1 MRLRKNMKRAAAAA
15 LALSVALSAAAPA
28 ALAKDYYI
36 DDGDITVTV
45 TKDGDTYVRVGEA
58 TKEGDLGVK
67 DDTEVVIKGGE
78 NPDKTAENNS
88 DGLADDDTADE
99 AEKQKPV
106 VDAEPGEPAE
116 ETGTEFVVWPENVNS
131 GETQKKDGP
140 EPAEEEPK
148 TPDTPDTQKPEG
160 KTDAANLE
168 APTGPKPAEEAAD
181 DDHDIMTYEDNTAD
195 TVTKVVSEA
204 VKNVIKIINNC
215 TKKDTTVTIQDV
227 NIDASEKGRSA
238 MFVQGKGD
246 TTLKLEG
253 NNTLRGGQSCAGL
266 EKDDELSTGKLTITA
281 EDTSSSLNAYGGN
294 GGAGIGGGNQKS
306 TSNLEIA
313 NGKIHA
319 VGGLLGAGIGGG
331 GFGGNGE
338 VTISGG
344 EVTAQGGFW
353 AAGIGGGGTQG
364 SGKVTIKNGNVT
376 AKTNSLAAAIG
387 GGNGGSG
394 DVTILGG
401 TVTAIPA
408 EGSNSNVTGIG
419 GGFGCDEKSTVRIL
433 GGVVDAVGNGCG
445 SGIGGGEGDA
455 QGAEVEIGG
464 GAQVTAKG
472 GLGDNE
478 FNRGP
483 GAAIGTNGDVGGKA
497 GKELDVNVSGEC
509 TVTRIDSN
517 LPADCAHKW
526 TLVSSTPAPVGQ
538 LGEKVYECS
547 SCGSTRTVYK
557 FVLPEPAPV
566 EEQNGRIVLTVIGAP
581 YEMHQESTRYIV
593 TADSD
598 TATLFGSLGNLAE
611 LKAQGVDTLVFR
623 TKSRETALDI
633 DTMLPLGTEDTLFT
647 LTHSGADA
655 RLIVGGVEHNELIH

>member
-36 DDGDITVTV
+36 GDGDITVTV
-45 TKDGDTYVRVGEA
+45 TEDGDTYVRVGEA
-58 TKEGDLGVK
+58 KDKDDIGEK
-67 DDTEVVIKGGE
+67 DDTDVVIKGGTDP
-78 NPDKTAENNS
+78 NKPAETNS
-88 DGLADDDTADE
+88 DGSADE
-99 AEKQKPV
+99 VEKQKPV

-116 ETGTEFVVWPENVNS
+116 ETGTELVVWPENVNS
-131 GETQKKDGP
+131 GEDQKKDGP
-140 EPAEEEPK
+140 EPAEEEQK
-148 TPDTPDTQKPEG
+148 TPETPDTQKPEG
-160 KTDAANLE
+160 KTDAATLE
-168 APTGPKPAEEAAD
+168 ASTEQKPAEEAAEDED
-181 DDHDIMTYEDNTAD
+181 DDEDVMTFEANTAS
-195 TVTKVVSEA
+195 TVTKTVNEA
-204 VKNVIKIINNC
+204 VKNIIKIINNC
-215 TKKDTTVTIQDV
+215 TKKDTTVTLEDV
-227 NIDASEKGRSA
+227 NIDGSRKNNAA
-238 MFVQGKGD
+238 MEVRGAGD

-253 NNTLRGGQSCAGL
+253 DNTLRGGHSCAGL
-266 EKDDELSTGKLTITA
+266 EKDDEYSTGKLTITA
-281 EDTSSSLNAYGGN
+281 EDTSASLKAYGGAN
-294 GGAGIGGGNQKS
+294 SAGIGGGSYDS
-306 TSNLEIA
+306 TSKLEIA
-313 NGKIHA
+313 NGKIYA
-319 VGGLLGAGIGGG
+319 ESGFNMGAGIGGG
-331 GFGGNGE
+331 MYGKGE

-344 EVTAQGGFW
+344 DVTAHGGHT
-353 AAGIGGGGTQG
+353 AAGIGGGFR
-364 SGKVTIKNGNVT
+364 
-376 AKTNSLAAAIG
+376 
-387 GGNGGSG
+387 GSG

-445 SGIGGGEGDA
+445 SGIGGGEGDV
-455 QGAEVEIGG
+455 EVEIGG

-598 TATLFGSLGNLAE
+598 TATLFGCLGNLAE
-611 LKAQGVDTLVFR
+611 LKAQGADTLVFR

-647 LTHSGADA
+647 LTHSGSSAT
-655 RLIVGGVEHNELIH
+655 LTVGGADHSELIH

>member
-1 MRLRKNMKRAAAAA
+1 MRLRKNMKRAAAVA

-45 TKDGDTYVRVGEA
+45 TEEGDTYVRVGEA
-58 TKEGDLGVK
+58 KDKDDIGVK
-67 DDTEVVIKGGE
+67 DDTDVVIKGGKDP
-78 NPDKTAENNS
+78 NKTAGTNS
-88 DGLADDDTADE
+88 DRSADE
-99 AEKQKPV
+99 VEKQKPV

-116 ETGTEFVVWPENVNS
+116 ETGTELVVWPENVNS
-131 GETQKKDGP
+131 GEAQEKDDP
-140 EPAEEEPK
+140 EPEEGEPK
-148 TPDTPDTQKPEG
+148 TPDTQKPV
-160 KTDAANLE
+160 
-168 APTGPKPAEEAAD
+168 EEAAED
-181 DDHDIMTYEDNTAD
+181 DDDIMTFENNTAG
-195 TVTKVVSEA
+195 TVTRAVSEA
-204 VKNVIKIINNC
+204 AKHIITIINNC
-215 TKKDTTVTIQDV
+215 TKKDTTVTIENV
-227 NIDASEKGRSA
+227 NIYQYAYDYKAA
-238 MFVQGKGD
+238 MSVEGAGD
-246 TTLKLEG
+246 TTLKLVG
-253 NNTLRGGQSCAGL
+253 DNTLRGGFSRAGL
-266 EKDDELSTGKLTITA
+266 EKDDEYSTGKLTITA
-281 EDTSSSLNAYGGN
+281 EDTSASLKAYGGQN
-294 GGAGIGGGNQKS
+294 SAGIGGGSYHS
-306 TSNLEIA
+306 TSKLEIA
-313 NGKIHA
+313 NGKIYA
-319 VGGLLGAGIGGG
+319 ESGSNMGAGIGGG
-331 GFGGNGE
+331 MRGKGE

-344 EVTAQGGFW
+344 DVTAHGGHT
-353 AAGIGGGGTQG
+353 AACIGGGFR
-364 SGKVTIKNGNVT
+364 
-376 AKTNSLAAAIG
+376 
-387 GGNGGSG
+387 GSG

-472 GLGDNE
+472 GLGDNK

-483 GAAIGTNGDVGGKA
+483 GAAIGTSGDEDGKA
-497 GKELDVNVSGEC
+497 GKELDVNVSGEG
-509 TVTRIDSN
+509 TVTRINSQ
-517 LPADCAHKW
+517 LTSDCKHKW
-526 TLVSSTPAPVGQ
+526 TLVSSTPAAVGQ
-538 LGEKVYECS
+538 LGEKEYKCS

-598 TATLFGSLGNLAE
+598 TATLFGCLGNLAE

-633 DTMLPLGTEDTLFT
+633 DTMLSLGTEDTIFT
-647 LTHSGADA
+647 LTHSGSSAT
-655 RLIVGGVEHNELIH
+655 LTVGGADHSELIH

>member
-36 DDGDITVTV
+36 DDGNITVTV
-45 TKDGDTYVRVGEA
+45 TEDGDTYVRVGDAKDDKDIGE
-58 TKEGDLGVK
+58 K
-67 DDTEVVIKGGE
+67 DDTDVVIKGGE
-78 NPDKTAENNS
+78 NPDKTAGNNS
-88 DGLADDDTADE
+88 DGPADKDTADE
-99 AEKQKPV
+99 AVKQKPV

-116 ETGTEFVVWPENVNS
+116 ETGTELVVWPENVNS
-131 GETQKKDGP
+131 GEAQKKDGP
-140 EPAEEEPK
+140 ADAEPK
-148 TPDTPDTQKPEG
+148 TPDTQKPV
-160 KTDAANLE
+160 
-168 APTGPKPAEEAAD
+168 EEAAED
-181 DDHDIMTYEDNTAD
+181 DDDIMTFENNTAG
-195 TVTKVVSEA
+195 TVTRAVSEA
-204 VKNVIKIINNC
+204 AKHIITIINNY
-215 TKKDTTVTIQDV
+215 TKKDTTVTLEDV
-227 NIDASEKGRSA
+227 NIDMSDNYNAA
-238 MFVQGKGD
+238 MEVRGAGD

-253 NNTLRGGQSCAGL
+253 DNTLRGGHSCAGL
-266 EKDDELSTGKLTITA
+266 EKDDEYSTGKLTITA
-281 EDTSSSLNAYGGN
+281 EDTSASLKAYGGDN
-294 GGAGIGGGNQKS
+294 SAGIGGGSYDS
-306 TSNLEIA
+306 TSKLEIA
-313 NGKIHA
+313 NGKIYA
-319 VGGLLGAGIGGG
+319 ESGFNMGAGIGGG
-331 GFGGNGE
+331 MYGKGE

-344 EVTAQGGFW
+344 DVTAHGGHT
-353 AAGIGGGGTQG
+353 AAGIGGGFR
-364 SGKVTIKNGNVT
+364 
-376 AKTNSLAAAIG
+376 
-387 GGNGGSG
+387 GSG

-598 TATLFGSLGNLAE
+598 TATLFGCLGNLAE

-623 TKSRETALDI
+623 TESRETALDI
-633 DTMLPLGTEDTLFT
+633 DTMLSLGAEDTLFA
-647 LTHSGADA
+647 LTHSGSSAT
-655 RLIVGGVEHNELIH
+655 LTVGGADHSELIH

>member
-1 MRLRKNMKRAAAAA
+1 MKRAAAAA

-36 DDGDITVTV
+36 ENGDITVTV
-45 TKDGDTYVRVGEA
+45 TEEGDTYVRVGDA
-58 TKEGDLGVK
+58 KDK
-67 DDTEVVIKGGE
+67 DDIGEIDKTDVVIKGGKDP
-78 NPDKTAENNS
+78 NKPAETNS
-88 DGLADDDTADE
+88 DGSADE
-99 AEKQKPV
+99 VEKQKPV

-116 ETGTEFVVWPENVNS
+116 NTGTELIVWPEDAKS
-131 GETQKKDGP
+131 GEAQEKDDP
-140 EPAEEEPK
+140 EPEEGEPK
-148 TPDTPDTQKPEG
+148 TPDTQKPER
-160 KTDAANLE
+160 KTDAATLE
-168 APTGPKPAEEAAD
+168 ASTEQKPVEKAAEDED
-181 DDHDIMTYEDNTAD
+181 DDKDIMTFEANTAS
-195 TVTKVVSEA
+195 TLTKVANEA
-204 VKNVIKIINNC
+204 VQNIIKIINNC
-215 TKKDTTVTIQDV
+215 TKKDTTVTIENV
-227 NIDASEKGRSA
+227 NIYQYAYDYKAA
-238 MFVQGKGD
+238 MSVEGAGD
-246 TTLKLEG
+246 TTLKLVG
-253 NNTLRGGQSCAGL
+253 DNTLRGGFSRAGL
-266 EKDDELSTGKLTITA
+266 EKDDEYSTGKLTITA
-281 EDTSSSLNAYGGN
+281 EDTSASLKAYGGQN
-294 GGAGIGGGNQKS
+294 SAGIGGGSYDS
-306 TSNLEIA
+306 TSKLEIA
-313 NGKIHA
+313 NGKIYA
-319 VGGLLGAGIGGG
+319 ESGSNMGAGIGGG
-331 GFGGNGE
+331 MYGKGE

-344 EVTAQGGFW
+344 DVTAHGGHT
-353 AAGIGGGGTQG
+353 AAGIGGGFR
-364 SGKVTIKNGNVT
+364 
-376 AKTNSLAAAIG
+376 
-387 GGNGGSG
+387 GSG

-472 GLGDNE
+472 GQGDDE

-483 GAAIGTNGDVGGKA
+483 GAAIGTSGDEDGKA
-497 GKELDVNVSGEC
+497 GKELDVNASGEG

-566 EEQNGRIVLTVIGAP
+566 EEEQNGRIVLTVIGAP
-581 YEMHQESTRYIV
+581 YEMHQESAHYIV

-598 TATLFGSLGNLAE
+598 TATLFGCLGNLAD

-623 TKSRETALDI
+623 TESRETALDI
-633 DTMLPLGTEDTLFT
+633 DTMLSLGAEDTLFT
-647 LTHSGADA
+647 LTHSGSSAT
-655 RLIVGGVEHNELIH
+655 LTVGGADHNELIH

>member
-28 ALAKDYYI
+28 ALAEDYYI
-36 DDGDITVTV
+36 SNGDITVTV
-45 TKDGDTYVRVGEA
+45 KEDGRTYVRVGNAEEVEDH
-58 TKEGDLGVK
+58 TG
-67 DDTEVVIKGGE
+67 VVIKGGE
-78 NPDKTAENNS
+78 DPNKTAGNNS
-88 DGLADDDTADE
+88 DGPADKDTADE
-99 AEKQKPV
+99 VEGQKPV

-116 ETGTEFVVWPENVNS
+116 ETGTELVVWPENVNS
-131 GETQKKDGP
+131 GESQKKDGP
-140 EPAEEEPK
+140 EPADAEPK
-148 TPDTPDTQKPEG
+148 TPDTPDTPDTQKPEG
-160 KTDAANLE
+160 KTDAATLE
-168 APTGPKPAEEAAD
+168 ASTEQKPVEEAAED
-181 DDHDIMTYEDNTAD
+181 DDDIMTYEDNTAG
-195 TVTKVVSEA
+195 TVTRAVSEA
-204 VKNVIKIINNC
+204 AKHIITIINNY
-215 TKKDTTVTIQDV
+215 TKKDTTVTLEDV
-227 NIDASEKGRSA
+227 NIDMSDNYNAA
-238 MFVQGKGD
+238 MEVRGAGD

-253 NNTLRGGQSCAGL
+253 DNTLRGGHHCAGL
-266 EKDDELSTGKLTITA
+266 EKDDEYSTGKLTITA
-281 EDTSSSLNAYGGN
+281 EDTSASLKAYGGDN
-294 GGAGIGGGNQKS
+294 SAGIGGGSYDS
-306 TSNLEIA
+306 TSKLEIA
-313 NGKIHA
+313 NGKIYA
-319 VGGLLGAGIGGG
+319 ESGFNMGAGIGGG
-331 GFGGNGE
+331 MYGKGE

-344 EVTAQGGFW
+344 DVTAHGGHT
-353 AAGIGGGGTQG
+353 AAGIGGGFR
-364 SGKVTIKNGNVT
+364 
-376 AKTNSLAAAIG
+376 
-387 GGNGGSG
+387 GSG

-445 SGIGGGEGDA
+445 SGIGGGEGDV
-455 QGAEVEIGG
+455 EVEIGG

-472 GLGDNE
+472 GQGDNE

-598 TATLFGSLGNLAE
+598 TATLFGCLGNLAE

-633 DTMLPLGTEDTLFT
+633 DAMLSLGVEDTLFT
-647 LTHSGADA
+647 LTHSGSSAT
-655 RLIVGGVEHNELIH
+655 LTVGGADHSELIH

>member
-1 MRLRKNMKRAAAAA
+1 MKRAAAAA

-45 TKDGDTYVRVGEA
+45 TEEGDTYVRVGDA
-58 TKEGDLGVK
+58 KDKDDIGVK
-67 DDTEVVIKGGE
+67 DDTDVVIKGGE
-78 NPDKTAENNS
+78 DPNKTAGNNS
-88 DGLADDDTADE
+88 DGAADDDTADE
-99 AEKQKPV
+99 AEGQKPV

-116 ETGTEFVVWPENVNS
+116 NTGTELVVWPEDAKS
-131 GETQKKDGP
+131 GEAQEKDDP
-140 EPAEEEPK
+140 EPEEGEPK
-148 TPDTPDTQKPEG
+148 TPDTQKPVE
-160 KTDAANLE
+160 KAAE
-168 APTGPKPAEEAAD
+168 DHD
-181 DDHDIMTYEDNTAD
+181 DDEDVMTFEANTAS
-195 TVTKVVSEA
+195 TLTKVANEA
-204 VKNVIKIINNC
+204 VQNIIKIINNC
-215 TKKDTTVTIQDV
+215 TKKDTTVTIENV
-227 NIDASEKGRSA
+227 NIYQYAYDYKAA
-238 MFVQGKGD
+238 MSVEGAGD
-246 TTLKLEG
+246 TTLKLVG
-253 NNTLRGGQSCAGL
+253 DNTLRGGFSRAGL
-266 EKDDELSTGKLTITA
+266 EKDDEYSTGKLTITA
-281 EDTSSSLNAYGGN
+281 EDTSASLKAYGGQN
-294 GGAGIGGGNQKS
+294 SAGIGGGSYHS
-306 TSNLEIA
+306 TSKLEIA
-313 NGKIHA
+313 NGKIYA
-319 VGGLLGAGIGGG
+319 ESGSNMGAGIGGG
-331 GFGGNGE
+331 MYGKGE

-344 EVTAQGGFW
+344 DVTAHGGHT
-353 AAGIGGGGTQG
+353 AACIGGGFR
-364 SGKVTIKNGNVT
+364 
-376 AKTNSLAAAIG
+376 
-387 GGNGGSG
+387 GSG

-497 GKELDVNVSGEC
+497 GKELDVNVSGEG
-509 TVTRIDSN
+509 TVTRINSQ
-517 LPADCAHKW
+517 LTTACEHKW

-538 LGEKVYECS
+538 LGEKEYKCS

-566 EEQNGRIVLTVIGAP
+566 EEEQNGRIVLRVIDAP

-598 TATLFGSLGNLAE
+598 TATLFGCLGNLAE

-633 DTMLPLGTEDTLFT
+633 DTMLSLGAEDTLFT
-647 LTHSGADA
+647 LTHSGSSAT
-655 RLIVGGVEHNELIH
+655 LTVGGADHNELIH

>member
-28 ALAKDYYI
+28 ALAEDYYI
-36 DDGDITVTV
+36 SNGDITVTV
-45 TKDGDTYVRVGEA
+45 KEDGRTYVRVGDAEEVEDH
-58 TKEGDLGVK
+58 TG
-67 DDTEVVIKGGE
+67 VVIKGGE
-78 NPDKTAENNS
+78 DPNKTAGNKS
-88 DGLADDDTADE
+88 DGPADKDTADE
-99 AEKQKPV
+99 AEGQKPV

-116 ETGTEFVVWPENVNS
+116 KTGTELVVWPENVNS
-131 GETQKKDGP
+131 GEAQEKDDP
-140 EPAEEEPK
+140 EPEEGEPK
-148 TPDTPDTQKPEG
+148 TPDTQKPVE
-160 KTDAANLE
+160 KAAE
-168 APTGPKPAEEAAD
+168 DED
-181 DDHDIMTYEDNTAD
+181 DDKDIMTYEANTAS
-195 TVTKVVSEA
+195 TLTKVANEA
-204 VKNVIKIINNC
+204 VQNIIKIINNC
-215 TKKDTTVTIQDV
+215 TKKDTTVTIENV
-227 NIDASEKGRSA
+227 NIYQYAYDYKAA
-238 MFVQGKGD
+238 MSVEGAGD
-246 TTLKLEG
+246 TTLKLVG
-253 NNTLRGGQSCAGL
+253 DNTLRGGHSCAGL
-266 EKDDELSTGKLTITA
+266 EKDDEYSTGKLTITA
-281 EDTSSSLNAYGGN
+281 EDTSASLKAYGGQN
-294 GGAGIGGGNQKS
+294 SAGIGGGSYHS
-306 TSNLEIA
+306 TSKLEIA
-313 NGKIHA
+313 NGKIYA
-319 VGGLLGAGIGGG
+319 ESGSNMGAGIGGG
-331 GFGGNGE
+331 MYGKGE

-344 EVTAQGGFW
+344 DVTAHGGHT
-353 AAGIGGGGTQG
+353 AAGIGGGFR
-364 SGKVTIKNGNVT
+364 
-376 AKTNSLAAAIG
+376 
-387 GGNGGSG
+387 GSG

-598 TATLFGSLGNLAE
+598 TATLFGCLGNLAE

-633 DTMLPLGTEDTLFT
+633 DTMLSLGAEDTLFT
-647 LTHSGADA
+647 LTHSGSSAT
-655 RLIVGGVEHNELIH
+655 LTVGGADHNELIH

>member
-15 LALSVALSAAAPA
+15 LALSVAVSAAAPA

-36 DDGDITVTV
+36 GEGNITVTV
-45 TKDGDTYVRVGEA
+45 TEDGDTYVRVGDA
-58 TKEGDLGVK
+58 KDDKDIGVK
-67 DDTEVVIKGGE
+67 DDTDVVIKGGE
-78 NPDKTAENNS
+78 APDKTAGNNS
-88 DGLADDDTADE
+88 DGSADDDTADE
-99 AEKQKPV
+99 TEGQKPV

-116 ETGTEFVVWPENVNS
+116 ETGTELVVWPENVNS
-131 GETQKKDGP
+131 GEAQKKDGP
-140 EPAEEEPK
+140 EPAEEEQK
-148 TPDTPDTQKPEG
+148 TPDTQKPEG
-160 KTDAANLE
+160 KTDAATLE
-168 APTGPKPAEEAAD
+168 ASTEQKPAEEAAD

-195 TVTKVVSEA
+195 TVTKAVNEA
-204 VKNVIKIINNC
+204 VKHIITIINKC
-215 TKKDTTVTIQDV
+215 TKKDTTVTIKDV
-227 NIDASEKGRSA
+227 NIDVSKDSKAA
-238 MFVQGKGD
+238 MSVQGEGN

-253 NNTLRGGQSCAGL
+253 NNTLKSGGFHAGL
-266 EKDDELSTGKLTITA
+266 EKDDGHSTGKLTITA
-281 EDTSSSLNAYGGN
+281 EDTSSSLNAQGDTYA
-294 GGAGIGGGNQKS
+294 AGIGGGYQQSNS

-319 VGGLLGAGIGGG
+319 VGGMAGAGIGGG
-331 GFGGNGE
+331 FSGNGE
-338 VTISGG
+338 VSISGG
-344 EVTAQGGFW
+344 EVTAQGGLW
-353 AAGIGGGGTQG
+353 AAGIGGGYKGNG
-364 SGKVTIKNGNVT
+364 EVSISDGKVTAQGGDF
-376 AKTNSLAAAIG
+376 AA
-387 GGNGGSG
+387 
-394 DVTILGG
+394 
-401 TVTAIPA
+401 
-408 EGSNSNVTGIG
+408 GIG
-419 GGFGCDEKSTVRIL
+419 GGSDSTDKSTVRIL

-598 TATLFGSLGNLAE
+598 TATLFGCLGNLAE

-633 DTMLPLGTEDTLFT
+633 DTMLSLGTEDTLFT
-647 LTHSGADA
+647 LTHSGSSAT
-655 RLIVGGVEHNELIH
+655 LTVGGADHSELIH

>member
-28 ALAKDYYI
+28 ALAEDYYI
-36 DDGDITVTV
+36 GEGNITVTV
-45 TKDGDTYVRVGEA
+45 KEDGRTYVSVGNAEEVEDH
-58 TKEGDLGVK
+58 TD
-67 DDTEVVIKGGE
+67 VVIKGGTDP
-78 NPDKTAENNS
+78 NKPAETNS
-88 DGLADDDTADE
+88 DGSADE
-99 AEKQKPV
+99 VEKQKPV

-116 ETGTEFVVWPENVNS
+116 ETGTELVVWPENVNS
-131 GETQKKDGP
+131 GEDQKKDGP
-140 EPAEEEPK
+140 EPAEEEQK
-148 TPDTPDTQKPEG
+148 TPETPDTQKPEG
-160 KTDAANLE
+160 KTDAATLE
-168 APTGPKPAEEAAD
+168 ASTEQKPAEEAAEDED
-181 DDHDIMTYEDNTAD
+181 DDEDVMTFEANTAS
-195 TVTKVVSEA
+195 TVTKTVNEA
-204 VKNVIKIINNC
+204 VKNIIKIINNC
-215 TKKDTTVTIQDV
+215 TKKDTTVTLEDV
-227 NIDASEKGRSA
+227 NIDGSRKNNAA
-238 MFVQGKGD
+238 MEVRGAGD

-253 NNTLRGGQSCAGL
+253 DNTLRGGHSCAGL
-266 EKDDELSTGKLTITA
+266 EKDDEYSTGKLTITA
-281 EDTSSSLNAYGGN
+281 EDTSASLKAYGGAN
-294 GGAGIGGGNQKS
+294 SAGIGGGSYDS
-306 TSNLEIA
+306 TSKLEIA
-313 NGKIHA
+313 NGKIYA
-319 VGGLLGAGIGGG
+319 ESGFNMGAGIGGG
-331 GFGGNGE
+331 MYGKGE

-344 EVTAQGGFW
+344 DVTAHGGHT
-353 AAGIGGGGTQG
+353 AAGIGGGFR
-364 SGKVTIKNGNVT
+364 
-376 AKTNSLAAAIG
+376 
-387 GGNGGSG
+387 GSG

-483 GAAIGTNGDVGGKA
+483 GAAIGTSGDVGGKA

-557 FVLPEPAPV
+557 FVLPAPAAV
-566 EEQNGRIVLTVIGAP
+566 EEEQNGGIVLRVIDAP
-581 YEMHQESTRYIV
+581 YEMHQESARYIV

-598 TATLFGSLGNLAE
+598 TATLFGCLGNLAE

-633 DTMLPLGTEDTLFT
+633 DTMLSLGTEDTLFT
-647 LTHSGADA
+647 LTHSGSSAT
-655 RLIVGGVEHNELIH
+655 LTVGGADHSELIH

>member
-45 TKDGDTYVRVGEA
+45 TEDGDTYVRVGEA
-58 TKEGDLGVK
+58 KDKDDIGEK
-67 DDTEVVIKGGE
+67 DDTDVVIKGGTDP
-78 NPDKTAENNS
+78 NKPAETNS
-88 DGLADDDTADE
+88 DGSADE
-99 AEKQKPV
+99 AVKQKPV

-116 ETGTEFVVWPENVNS
+116 KTGTELIVWPENVNS
-131 GETQKKDGP
+131 GEAQEKDGS

-148 TPDTPDTQKPEG
+148 TPDTQKPV
-160 KTDAANLE
+160 
-168 APTGPKPAEEAAD
+168 EEAAED
-181 DDHDIMTYEDNTAD
+181 DDDIMTFENNTAG
-195 TVTKVVSEA
+195 TVTRAVSEA
-204 VKNVIKIINNC
+204 AKHIITIINNY
-215 TKKDTTVTIQDV
+215 TKKDTTVTLEDV
-227 NIDASEKGRSA
+227 NIDVSDNYNAA
-238 MFVQGKGD
+238 MEVRGAGD

-253 NNTLRGGQSCAGL
+253 DNTLRGGHFCAGL
-266 EKDDELSTGKLTITA
+266 EKDDEYSTGKLTITA
-281 EDTSSSLNAYGGN
+281 EDTSASLKAYGGDN
-294 GGAGIGGGNQKS
+294 SAGIGGGSYDS
-306 TSNLEIA
+306 TSKLEIA
-313 NGKIHA
+313 NGKIYA
-319 VGGLLGAGIGGG
+319 ESGFNMGAGIGGG
-331 GFGGNGE
+331 FR
-338 VTISGG
+338 
-344 EVTAQGGFW
+344 
-353 AAGIGGGGTQG
+353 
-364 SGKVTIKNGNVT
+364 
-376 AKTNSLAAAIG
+376 
-387 GGNGGSG
+387 GSG

-445 SGIGGGEGDA
+445 SGIGGGEG
-455 QGAEVEIGG
+455 GVEVEIGG

-472 GLGDNE
+472 GQGDNE

-598 TATLFGSLGNLAE
+598 TATLFGCLGNLAE

-647 LTHSGADA
+647 LTHSGSSAT
-655 RLIVGGVEHNELIH
+655 LTVGGADHSELIH